1 MPNPPA
7 DIVKKVKTL
16 RKKIQDA
23 DHKYYVLAEPDID
36 DYTYDML
43 LKELEKYEKKYPSLV
58 TPDSPTQRVSGEPMN
73 KFDVVYH
80 KVPMLSL
87 QNSYNFKE
95 LEDFDKR
102 VKNIVGSDK
111 FEYEC
116 EMKFDGVAI
125 SLTYKD
131 GILVEGA
138 TRGDGTKGDNIT
150 KNVKTIKVIPLTVDT
165 KELKNFEV
173 RGEVFFRKHDF
184 IRINEEQEEKGEK
197 IFANA
202 RNTAAGTL
210 KVKDSRIV
218 AKRPL
223 NFYAYALMSDEVNL
237 KTQYETM
244 KLLEKLKF
252 PVNEHFET
260 AKDIHQVKD
269 YCERIEK
276 LREDL
281 HYEIDGVVIKVNSFA
296 LQEEIG
302 TVSRSPRWAIA
313 YKFKAK
319 EQITKLKDITCQV
332 GRVGTITPVAELEP
346 VFLAGSTVKRATL
359 HNFDEIKRLDI
370 RIGDFV
376 KIEKGGDVIPK
387 VIEVVKDERP
397 KGTKV
402 YDPPERCPVCNT
414 KLIKPEEEV
423 NYYCPN
429 FSCEAQVQGRMEH
442 FVSRNAMEIDGLGTS
457 ILEIFRDQGFLKNF
471 ADIYD
476 LYKHKE
482 DILKIERFGK
492 KSVDNLL
499 DSVEKSK
506 EKPFDKVLYA
516 IGIRHVGERTAKL
529 LADHFGS
536 MEALEKA
543 SEDDINNVYEIG
555 PTIAKSVTDY
565 FKVKD
570 NVNLLNKLK
579 KAGLNFESARKDPS
593 KINKDIEGKTFVLTG
608 TLEKYKREDAK
619 QLIEDA
625 GGKVSGSVSKK
636 TDFVLAGAEAGS
648 KLDKANSL
656 GVKVINEKEF
666 EKLIK

>member
-402 YDPPERCPVCNT
+402 YHPPERCPVCNT
-414 KLIKPEEEV
+414 KLIKPEDEV

>member
-23 DHKYYVLAEPDID
+23 DRKYYVLAEPDIA

-43 LKELEKYEKKYPSLV
+43 LKELEKYENEYPSLI

-125 SLTYKD
+125 SLTYQD

-184 IRINEEQEEKGEK
+184 IKINEEQEEKGEK

-218 AKRPL
+218 ARRPL

-252 PVNEHFET
+252 PVNEHFEI
-260 AKDIHQVKD
+260 AKDIHRVKD

-276 LREDL
+276 LRDDL

-302 TVSRSPRWAIA
+302 AVSRSPRWAIA

-476 LYKHKE
+476 LHKHKE

-499 DSVEKSK
+499 DSIEKSK

-565 FKVKD
+565 FKVKE
-570 NVNLLNKLK
+570 NVKLLSRLE
-579 KAGLNFESARKDPS
+579 KAGLNFK
-593 KINKDIEGKTFVLTG
+593 
-608 TLEKYKREDAK
+608 
-619 QLIEDA
+619 
-625 GGKVSGSVSKK
+625 
-636 TDFVLAGAEAGS
+636 
-648 KLDKANSL
+648 
-656 GVKVINEKEF
+656 
-666 EKLIK
+666 

>member
-23 DHKYYVLAEPDID
+23 DRKYYVLAEPDIA

-43 LKELEKYEKKYPSLV
+43 LKELEKYENEYPSLI

-125 SLTYKD
+125 SLIYQD

-184 IRINEEQEEKGEK
+184 IKINEDQEEKGEK

-276 LREDL
+276 LRDDL

-397 KGTKV
+397 KGTKI
-402 YDPPERCPVCNT
+402 YHPPERCPVCNT

-499 DSVEKSK
+499 DSIEKSK
-506 EKPFDKVLYA
+506 EKSFDKVL
-516 IGIRHVGERTAKL
+516 
-529 LADHFGS
+529 
-536 MEALEKA
+536 
-543 SEDDINNVYEIG
+543 
-555 PTIAKSVTDY
+555 
-565 FKVKD
+565 
-570 NVNLLNKLK
+570 
-579 KAGLNFESARKDPS
+579 
-593 KINKDIEGKTFVLTG
+593 
-608 TLEKYKREDAK
+608 
-619 QLIEDA
+619 
-625 GGKVSGSVSKK
+625 
-636 TDFVLAGAEAGS
+636 
-648 KLDKANSL
+648 
-656 GVKVINEKEF
+656 
-666 EKLIK
+666 